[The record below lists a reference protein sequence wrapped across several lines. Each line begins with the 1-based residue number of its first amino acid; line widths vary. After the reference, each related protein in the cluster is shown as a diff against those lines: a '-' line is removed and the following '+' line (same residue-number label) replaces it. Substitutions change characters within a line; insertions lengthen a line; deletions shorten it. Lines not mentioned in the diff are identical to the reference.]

1 MKNIIKET
9 ITFTIITLYLFYSI
23 KYNSYIV
30 LKVSNTIEIWI
41 NKIIPT
47 LFPTLIIIDLIYNT
61 KIPLYIEKYLHINS
75 LYILSIISGSPTNA
89 YILTNYNED
98 ITKHLSVT
106 KYTSPIFTYTFLKT
120 IFNAK
125 IALILMSLNI
135 LSNIILIILIKPKKL
150 KYKYQPKETST
161 LITNSIKKT
170 TNTLI
175 TILGTLI
182 FFNTLPTNL
191 IKNKY
196 LKTLILSITEITTSL
211 HNLSTTT
218 LKINYKILFTIIS
231 LSTCGLCIET
241 QIKSIISDT
250 QINYN
255 KYINYRLYHLLIYL
269 ILIIVITPIL

>member
-1 MKNIIKET
+1 
-9 ITFTIITLYLFYSI
+9 
-23 KYNSYIV
+23 
-30 LKVSNTIEIWI
+30 
-41 NKIIPT
+41 
-47 LFPTLIIIDLIYNT
+47 
-61 KIPLYIEKYLHINS
+61 
-75 LYILSIISGSPTNA
+75 
-89 YILTNYNED
+89 
-98 ITKHLSVT
+98 
-106 KYTSPIFTYTFLKT
+106 
-120 IFNAK
+120 
-125 IALILMSLNI
+125 MSLNI

>member
-9 ITFTIITLYLFYSI
+9 ITFTILTLYLFYSI

>member
-41 NKIIPT
+41 NKIIPS

>member
-41 NKIIPT
+41 NKIIPS

-218 LKINYKILFTIIS
+218 LKTNYKILFTIIS

>member
-231 LSTCGLCIET
+231 ISTCGLCIET

>member
-9 ITFTIITLYLFYSI
+9 LIFTVLTLYLFYSI

-41 NKIIPT
+41 NKIIPS
-47 LFPTLIIIDLIYNT
+47 LFPTLIIVDIIYNT

-106 KYTSPIFTYTFLKT
+106 KYTSPIFTYTFLKA
-120 IFNAK
+120 IFNTK
-125 IALILMSLNI
+125 TALILMSLNI

-150 KYKYQPKETST
+150 KYTYQKKEIST
-161 LITNSIKKT
+161 IITNSIKKT
-170 TNTLI
+170 INTLI

-196 LKTLILSITEITTSL
+196 LKTIILSITEITTSL
-211 HNLSTTT
+211 TNLTNIT
-218 LKINYKILFTIIS
+218 LPINYKILFTIIS

-255 KYINYRLYHLLIYL
+255 KYINYRLFHLLIYL
-269 ILIIVITPIL
+269 LLIIVITPIL

>member
-41 NKIIPT
+41 NKIIPS

-120 IFNAK
+120 IFNTK
-125 IALILMSLNI
+125 TALILMSLNI

-196 LKTLILSITEITTSL
+196 LKTIILSITEITTSL

>member
-9 ITFTIITLYLFYSI
+9 LIFTVLTLYLFYSI

-41 NKIIPT
+41 NKIIPS
-47 LFPTLIIIDLIYNT
+47 LFPTLIIVDIIYNT

-106 KYTSPIFTYTFLKT
+106 KYTSPIFTYTFLKA
-120 IFNAK
+120 IFNTK

-135 LSNIILIILIKPKKL
+135 LSNIILTILIKPKKL
-150 KYKYQPKETST
+150 KYTYQKKEIST
-161 LITNSIKKT
+161 IITNSIKKT
-170 TNTLI
+170 INTLI

-196 LKTLILSITEITTSL
+196 LKTIILSITEITTSL
-211 HNLSTTT
+211 TNLTNIT
-218 LKINYKILFTIIS
+218 LPINYKILFTIIS
-231 LSTCGLCIET
+231 ISTCGLCIET

-255 KYINYRLYHLLIYL
+255 KYINYRLFHLLIYL
-269 ILIIVITPIL
+269 LLIIVITPIL